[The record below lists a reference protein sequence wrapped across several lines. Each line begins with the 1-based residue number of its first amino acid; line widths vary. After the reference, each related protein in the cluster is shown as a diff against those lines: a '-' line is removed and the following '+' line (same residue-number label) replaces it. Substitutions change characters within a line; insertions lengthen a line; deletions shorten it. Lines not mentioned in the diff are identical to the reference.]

1 MEINQELI
9 EKIAKN
15 ANLKLTEK
23 EKEEFLPQLK
33 EILQHFSKLDDASTE
48 NLYPSFQ
55 PIKLANVFR
64 EDIPQKCL
72 TQEEALKNTKHK
84 KDGFFI
90 GPKTF

>member
-1 MEINQELI
+1 MEINKELI

-15 ANLKLTEK
+15 TRLILTEQ

-33 EILQHFSKLDDASTE
+33 EILKHFSKLGNADTN
-48 NLYPSFQ
+48 NLEPTFQ
-55 PIKLANVFR
+55 PIKLTNIAR
-64 EDIPQKCL
+64 EDIPKECL
-72 TQEEALKNTKHK
+72 SQEEALQNTKHK